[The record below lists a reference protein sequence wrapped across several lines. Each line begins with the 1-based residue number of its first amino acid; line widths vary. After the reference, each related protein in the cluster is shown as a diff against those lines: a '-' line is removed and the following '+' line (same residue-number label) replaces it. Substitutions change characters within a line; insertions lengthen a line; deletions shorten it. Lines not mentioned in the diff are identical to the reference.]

1 MTTGGCRLSDYR
13 TLLCPLALRRLRCS
27 GTFFSWIST
36 ALPIRTISEACEEA
50 ERDGFLNFGR
60 WPDPALRREA
70 SLVPRSVF
78 DDSTKLEEL
87 ATVARA
93 LRSTARKEGAV
104 GLAAQQCGVD
114 ASILFIDHVK
124 TTFPQQQGI
133 VLINPRIVARS
144 PETEMQV
151 WTEECLVLPPKFR
164 ATLLRDRKVTI
175 EYESLES
182 IDGIPYFADGMTKQ
196 ITLEGELARCVQ
208 HEMDHSRGILITD
221 HVALSEMM
229 PAMASIENSDG
240 RHELRTQ
247 QAYSRYISESTL
259 LPQRQLDV
267 ALADEDSAGFF
278 RRIVLPVNAEDG
290 STSEPSRISNSS
302 ECDEDCKKERRRR
315 IEQRRAMMQQSRS
328 NTSRGDVLKLSQ
340 QRALMYGT
348 EFKGVQPKYCPQS
361 GFCP

>member
-1 MTTGGCRLSDYR
+1 M
-13 TLLCPLALRRLRCS
+13 
-27 GTFFSWIST
+27 
-36 ALPIRTISEACEEA
+36 PIRSISESCEQA
-50 ERDGFLNFGR
+50 ERTGLLDFGR

-70 SLVPRSVF
+70 SMVPRSVF
-78 DDSTKLEEL
+78 DDSLKLEEL

-93 LRSTARKEGAV
+93 LRRTARKEGAV

-124 TTFPQQQGI
+124 TTSSKQQQLQGI
-133 VLINPRIVARS
+133 VLVNPRIVRRS

-164 ATLLRDRKVTI
+164 ATLLRDKQVTI

-182 IDGIPYFADGMTKQ
+182 IDGIPYFADGLTKQ
-196 ITLEGELARCVQ
+196 ITLTGELARCVQ
-208 HEMDHSRGILITD
+208 HEMDHSRGVLITD
-221 HVALSEMM
+221 HVSLSEML

-240 RHELRTQ
+240 RHEERTQ
-247 QAYSRYISESTL
+247 RAYLRYTSESTL
-259 LPQRQLDV
+259 LPQSRTNV

-278 RRIVLPVNAEDG
+278 RRIVQPVYAEDG
-290 STSEPSRISNSS
+290 STSPPPVKSDDRIEPSRID
-302 ECDEDCKKERRRR
+302 CDEDCMKERRRR
-315 IEQRRAMMQQSRS
+315 IEERRAMMQQSRS

-348 EFKGVQPKYCPQS
+348 EFKGLQPKYCTQS
-361 GFCP
+361 GLCP